1 MNWFKR
7 NDIDYADVLIG
18 SLAIFLMVL
27 PISLFGYGAIGVAIE
42 NSENFI
48 ASIINFF

>member
-27 PISLFGYGAIGVAIE
+27 PIVGDDTNVKESKSSLGSYYWIC
-42 NSENFI
+42 
-48 ASIINFF
+48 